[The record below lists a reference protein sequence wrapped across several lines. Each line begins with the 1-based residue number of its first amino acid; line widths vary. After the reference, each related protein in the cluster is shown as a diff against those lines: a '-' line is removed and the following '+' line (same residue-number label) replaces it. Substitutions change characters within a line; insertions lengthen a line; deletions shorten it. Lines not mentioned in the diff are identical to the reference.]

1 MNIQKYLRNL
11 QHSLT
16 KLSFYTV
23 MGKFTFHL
31 IKKLTGIDIEQ
42 LQNDNEALLI
52 KNQQLS
58 FEVKDANKE
67 ATYKRTQLTET
78 QEELS
83 LAQTE
88 LTQLQTSIAEHQKEI
103 SHLQTEISR
112 LQSDKATGLEKMQY
126 SEQEIVSRDNDI
138 QQLKNQLAD
147 SERQKEVL
155 ATNKKELEAKLAES
169 DKQKETIAASK
180 KELEEKLTEAEKQ
193 KETIAA
199 GKKELEAKLAEA
211 EKQKEII
218 TASKKELEAKLTE
231 AEKQKETIATSK
243 KELEEKLAE
252 ADKQKE
258 TIATS
263 KKELE
268 EKLAESDK
276 QKETIAAGKKELEEK
291 LTEAEQQKETIAA
304 SKKELE
310 EKLTE
315 AEKQKETIAT
325 SKKELEEKLAEA
337 DKQKETITVSKKEL
351 EEKLAEVEKQKEI
364 LEANKKELEE
374 QSEKS
379 SQDLAKNYTALQREL
394 SETQEKLDAIQSE
407 NSTLKS
413 NLSELQ
419 KKMHL
424 LLEEKEQLIHE
435 KEQMQTPQPESDKK
449 EQPLPQPENEKVT
462 AEPETPQKEEEQQP
476 HSSDILEAY
485 QEMKARLEESTLHYP
500 YTRIT
505 SETNG
510 CQYIYE
516 SRTLQLKAELF
527 IWGVEGKEVVLEE
540 NHFIPYNEIAKIEGL
555 ETPFATDVMTCDFS
569 EEGNGEEVAEA
580 LLMAICCYHP
590 IHITYRDKNGRI
602 SERNLYW
609 ICFQP
614 QGISSVRLPY
624 EKIFRD
630 MFDGEIDTDHIM
642 AMCAHTPVPRIFI
655 INQILS
661 IQIYDAFV
669 TTRKGI
675 DTQIDGMYYA
685 VLASQSE
692 AADMIYK
699 CLPEQFKKLPA
710 VISYRAHYWMLEGDY
725 QKAMKLYLS
734 FAPDTEVEKG
744 KTWAAMNIANFDK
757 FIDND
762 VEAERFLQLK
772 EALKEEGWPI

>member
-1 MNIQKYLRNL
+1 
-11 QHSLT
+11 
-16 KLSFYTV
+16 

-138 QQLKNQLAD
+138 QQLKNQLAN

-155 ATNKKELEAKLAES
+155 ST
-169 DKQKETIAASK
+169 DK
-180 KELEEKLTEAEKQ
+180 KELEE
-193 KETIAA
+193 
-199 GKKELEAKLAEA
+199 KLAEA
-211 EKQKEII
+211 EKQKETI

-231 AEKQKETIATSK
+231 AEKQKETIA
-243 KELEEKLAE
+243 
-252 ADKQKE
+252 
-258 TIATS
+258 
-263 KKELE
+263 
-268 EKLAESDK
+268 
-276 QKETIAAGKKELEEK
+276 
-291 LTEAEQQKETIAA
+291 A

-310 EKLTE
+310 EKLT
-315 AEKQKETIAT
+315 
-325 SKKELEEKLAEA
+325 
-337 DKQKETITVSKKEL
+337 
-351 EEKLAEVEKQKEI
+351 EVEKQKEI

-379 SQDLAKNYTALQREL
+379 SQDLTKNYTALQREL
-394 SETQEKLDAIQSE
+394 SKTQEKLDAIQSE
-407 NSTLKS
+407 NSTLKAS
-413 NLSELQ
+413 LSELQ

-435 KEQMQTPQPESDKK
+435 KEQMQTPQPESDKE

-462 AEPETPQKEEEQQP
+462 TEPETPQKEEEQQP

-540 NHFIPYNEIAKIEGL
+540 NHFIPYNEIAKIEGM

-642 AMCAHTPVPRIFI
+642 AMCAHTPVPRIFT

>member
-1 MNIQKYLRNL
+1 
-11 QHSLT
+11 
-16 KLSFYTV
+16 
-23 MGKFTFHL
+23 
-31 IKKLTGIDIEQ
+31 
-42 LQNDNEALLI
+42 
-52 KNQQLS
+52 
-58 FEVKDANKE
+58 
-67 ATYKRTQLTET
+67 
-78 QEELS
+78 
-83 LAQTE
+83 
-88 LTQLQTSIAEHQKEI
+88 
-103 SHLQTEISR
+103 
-112 LQSDKATGLEKMQY
+112 MQY

-155 ATNKKELEAKLAES
+155 AT
-169 DKQKETIAASK
+169 D
-180 KELEEKLTEAEKQ
+180 
-193 KETIAA
+193 
-199 GKKELEAKLAEA
+199 
-211 EKQKEII
+211 
-218 TASKKELEAKLTE
+218 
-231 AEKQKETIATSK
+231 
-243 KELEEKLAE
+243 
-252 ADKQKE
+252 
-258 TIATS
+258 

-291 LTEAEQQKETIAA
+291 LTEAEKQKEIITA

-315 AEKQKETIAT
+315 AEKLKETITASKKELEAKLTEAEKQKETIAA
-325 SKKELEEKLAEA
+325 SKKELEARLTEAE
-337 DKQKETITVSKKEL
+337 KQKETIAASKKEL

-407 NSTLKS
+407 NSTLKA

-435 KEQMQTPQPESDKK
+435 KEQMQTAQPESDKE

-710 VISYRAHYWMLEGDY
+710 VISYRAHYWMLEGNY

>member
-1 MNIQKYLRNL
+1 
-11 QHSLT
+11 
-16 KLSFYTV
+16 

-138 QQLKNQLAD
+138 QQLKNQLAN

-155 ATNKKELEAKLAES
+155 STDKKELEEKLAEDEKQKETIPASKKELEAKLAEVEQQKETIATAKKELEEILTEAQ
-169 DKQKETIAASK
+169 KQKETIAASK
-180 KELEEKLTEAEKQ
+180 KELEEKLT
-193 KETIAA
+193 
-199 GKKELEAKLAEA
+199 
-211 EKQKEII
+211 
-218 TASKKELEAKLTE
+218 
-231 AEKQKETIATSK
+231 
-243 KELEEKLAE
+243 
-252 ADKQKE
+252 
-258 TIATS
+258 
-263 KKELE
+263 
-268 EKLAESDK
+268 
-276 QKETIAAGKKELEEK
+276 
-291 LTEAEQQKETIAA
+291 
-304 SKKELE
+304 
-310 EKLTE
+310 
-315 AEKQKETIAT
+315 
-325 SKKELEEKLAEA
+325 
-337 DKQKETITVSKKEL
+337 
-351 EEKLAEVEKQKEI
+351 EVEKQKEI

-379 SQDLAKNYTALQREL
+379 SQDLTKNYTALQREL
-394 SETQEKLDAIQSE
+394 SKTQEKLDAIQSE
-407 NSTLKS
+407 NSTLKAS
-413 NLSELQ
+413 LSELQ

-435 KEQMQTPQPESDKK
+435 KEQMQTPQPESDKE

-462 AEPETPQKEEEQQP
+462 TEPETPQKEEEQQP

-540 NHFIPYNEIAKIEGL
+540 NHFIPYNEIAKIEGM

-710 VISYRAHYWMLEGDY
+710 VISYRAHYWMLESDY

>member
-1 MNIQKYLRNL
+1 
-11 QHSLT
+11 
-16 KLSFYTV
+16 

-138 QQLKNQLAD
+138 QQLKNQLAN

-155 ATNKKELEAKLAES
+155 STDKKELEEKLAEAEKQKETITASKKELEAKLTEAE
-169 DKQKETIAASK
+169 KQKETIAASK

-199 GKKELEAKLAEA
+199 GKKELEAKLAEV
-211 EKQKEII
+211 
-218 TASKKELEAKLTE
+218 
-231 AEKQKETIATSK
+231 
-243 KELEEKLAE
+243 
-252 ADKQKE
+252 
-258 TIATS
+258 
-263 KKELE
+263 
-268 EKLAESDK
+268 
-276 QKETIAAGKKELEEK
+276 
-291 LTEAEQQKETIAA
+291 EQQKETIAA

-310 EKLTE
+310 EKLAE
-315 AEKQKETIAT
+315 AEKQKETIAA
-325 SKKELEEKLAEA
+325 SKKELEEKL
-337 DKQKETITVSKKEL
+337 T
-351 EEKLAEVEKQKEI
+351 EVEKQKEI

-379 SQDLAKNYTALQREL
+379 SQDLTKNYTALQREL
-394 SETQEKLDAIQSE
+394 SKTQEKLDAIQSE
-407 NSTLKS
+407 NSTLKAS
-413 NLSELQ
+413 LSELQ

-435 KEQMQTPQPESDKK
+435 KEQMQTPQPESDKE

-462 AEPETPQKEEEQQP
+462 TEPETPQKEEEQQP

-540 NHFIPYNEIAKIEGL
+540 NHFIPYNEIAKIEGM

-710 VISYRAHYWMLEGDY
+710 VISYRAHYWMLESDY

>member
-1 MNIQKYLRNL
+1 
-11 QHSLT
+11 
-16 KLSFYTV
+16 

-155 ATNKKELEAKLAES
+155 ATDKKELEAKLAES
-169 DKQKETIAASK
+169 DKQKETI
-180 KELEEKLTEAEKQ
+180 TP
-193 KETIAA
+193 I
-199 GKKELEAKLAEA
+199 
-211 EKQKEII
+211 
-218 TASKKELEAKLTE
+218 KKELEAKLTE
-231 AEKQKETIATSK
+231 AEKQKETIA
-243 KELEEKLAE
+243 A
-252 ADKQKE
+252 
-258 TIATS
+258 
-263 KKELE
+263 
-268 EKLAESDK
+268 
-276 QKETIAAGKKELEEK
+276 
-291 LTEAEQQKETIAA
+291 
-304 SKKELE
+304 
-310 EKLTE
+310 
-315 AEKQKETIAT
+315 
-325 SKKELEEKLAEA
+325 
-337 DKQKETITVSKKEL
+337 SKKEL

-364 LEANKKELEE
+364 LEANKKELEK

-407 NSTLKS
+407 NSTLKA

-435 KEQMQTPQPESDKK
+435 KEQMQTAQPESDKE

-642 AMCAHTPVPRIFI
+642 AMCAHTPVPRIFT

>member
-1 MNIQKYLRNL
+1 
-11 QHSLT
+11 
-16 KLSFYTV
+16 

-138 QQLKNQLAD
+138 QQLKNQLAN

-155 ATNKKELEAKLAES
+155 ST
-169 DKQKETIAASK
+169 DK
-180 KELEEKLTEAEKQ
+180 KELEE
-193 KETIAA
+193 
-199 GKKELEAKLAEA
+199 KLAEA
-211 EKQKEII
+211 EKQKETI

-231 AEKQKETIATSK
+231 AEKQKETIAASK

-252 ADKQKE
+252 A
-258 TIATS
+258 
-263 KKELE
+263 
-268 EKLAESDK
+268 EK
-276 QKETIAAGKKELEEK
+276 
-291 LTEAEQQKETIAA
+291 QKETIAA

-310 EKLTE
+310 EKLT
-315 AEKQKETIAT
+315 
-325 SKKELEEKLAEA
+325 
-337 DKQKETITVSKKEL
+337 
-351 EEKLAEVEKQKEI
+351 EVEKQKEI

-379 SQDLAKNYTALQREL
+379 SQDLTKNYTALQREL
-394 SETQEKLDAIQSE
+394 SKTQEKLDAIQSE
-407 NSTLKS
+407 NSTLKAS
-413 NLSELQ
+413 LSELQ
-419 KKMHL
+419 KKKHL

-435 KEQMQTPQPESDKK
+435 KEQMQTPQPESDKE

-540 NHFIPYNEIAKIEGL
+540 NHFIPYNEIAKIEGM

-642 AMCAHTPVPRIFI
+642 AMCAHTPVPRIFT

>member
-1 MNIQKYLRNL
+1 
-11 QHSLT
+11 
-16 KLSFYTV
+16 

-155 ATNKKELEAKLAES
+155 ATDKKELEAKLAESDKQKETIAASKKELEAKLTEAEKQKETIAAGKKELEAKLAES

-180 KELEEKLTEAEKQ
+180 KELEEKLAESDKQ
-193 KETIAA
+193 KETIATGKKELEEKLA
-199 GKKELEAKLAEA
+199 EADKQKETIATSKKELEAKLAEADKQKETIAASKKELEAKLTEA

-231 AEKQKETIATSK
+231 AEKQKETIVASK
-243 KELEEKLAE
+243 KELEAKLAE

-258 TIATS
+258 TIA
-263 KKELE
+263 
-268 EKLAESDK
+268 
-276 QKETIAAGKKELEEK
+276 G
-291 LTEAEQQKETIAA
+291 
-304 SKKELE
+304 
-310 EKLTE
+310 
-315 AEKQKETIAT
+315 
-325 SKKELEEKLAEA
+325 
-337 DKQKETITVSKKEL
+337 SKKEL

-407 NSTLKS
+407 NSTLKA

-435 KEQMQTPQPESDKK
+435 KEQMQTPQPESDKE

-540 NHFIPYNEIAKIEGL
+540 NHFIPYNEIAKIEGM

>member
-1 MNIQKYLRNL
+1 
-11 QHSLT
+11 
-16 KLSFYTV
+16 

-155 ATNKKELEAKLAES
+155 ATDKKELEAKLTEADKQKETIAASKKELEAKLTEAE
-169 DKQKETIAASK
+169 KQKETIAASK

-199 GKKELEAKLAEA
+199 
-211 EKQKEII
+211 
-218 TASKKELEAKLTE
+218 
-231 AEKQKETIATSK
+231 SK

-252 ADKQKE
+252 AE
-258 TIATS
+258 
-263 KKELE
+263 
-268 EKLAESDK
+268 K
-276 QKETIAAGKKELEEK
+276 QKETIAA
-291 LTEAEQQKETIAA
+291 
-304 SKKELE
+304 
-310 EKLTE
+310 
-315 AEKQKETIAT
+315 
-325 SKKELEEKLAEA
+325 
-337 DKQKETITVSKKEL
+337 SKKEL

-394 SETQEKLDAIQSE
+394 SKTQEKLDAIQSE

-424 LLEEKEQLIHE
+424 LLEEKEQLIHA
-435 KEQMQTPQPESDKK
+435 KEQMQTPQPESDKE

-762 VEAERFLQLK
+762 VEADKFLQLK

>member
-1 MNIQKYLRNL
+1 
-11 QHSLT
+11 
-16 KLSFYTV
+16 

-103 SHLQTEISR
+103 SLLQTEISR

-155 ATNKKELEAKLAES
+155 ATDKKELEAKLTEAEKQKETITASKKELEAKLAEAE
-169 DKQKETIAASK
+169 KQKETIAASK
-180 KELEEKLTEAEKQ
+180 KELEE
-193 KETIAA
+193 
-199 GKKELEAKLAEA
+199 KLAEA

-218 TASKKELEAKLTE
+218 TASKKELEARLTE
-231 AEKQKETIATSK
+231 AA
-243 KELEEKLAE
+243 
-252 ADKQKE
+252 
-258 TIATS
+258 
-263 KKELE
+263 
-268 EKLAESDK
+268 
-276 QKETIAAGKKELEEK
+276 
-291 LTEAEQQKETIAA
+291 
-304 SKKELE
+304 
-310 EKLTE
+310 
-315 AEKQKETIAT
+315 
-325 SKKELEEKLAEA
+325 
-337 DKQKETITVSKKEL
+337 KQKETITASKKEL

-379 SQDLAKNYTALQREL
+379 SQDLTKNYTALQREL
-394 SETQEKLDAIQSE
+394 SKTQEKLDAIQSE
-407 NSTLKS
+407 NSTLKAS
-413 NLSELQ
+413 LSELQ

-435 KEQMQTPQPESDKK
+435 KEQMQTPQPESDKE

-462 AEPETPQKEEEQQP
+462 TEPETPQKEEEQQP

-540 NHFIPYNEIAKIEGL
+540 NHFIPYNEIAKIEGM

-710 VISYRAHYWMLEGDY
+710 VISYRAHYWMLEGNY

>member
-1 MNIQKYLRNL
+1 
-11 QHSLT
+11 
-16 KLSFYTV
+16 

-103 SHLQTEISR
+103 SLLQTEISR

-155 ATNKKELEAKLAES
+155 ATDKKELEAKLAEAE
-169 DKQKETIAASK
+169 KQKETIAASK
-180 KELEEKLTEAEKQ
+180 KELEEKLTEADKQKEIITASKKGLEAKLTEAEKQ

-211 EKQKEII
+211 EKLKETI

-231 AEKQKETIATSK
+231 AEKQKETIA
-243 KELEEKLAE
+243 
-252 ADKQKE
+252 
-258 TIATS
+258 
-263 KKELE
+263 
-268 EKLAESDK
+268 
-276 QKETIAAGKKELEEK
+276 
-291 LTEAEQQKETIAA
+291 A

-310 EKLTE
+310 ARLTE
-315 AEKQKETIAT
+315 AEKQKETIA
-325 SKKELEEKLAEA
+325 A
-337 DKQKETITVSKKEL
+337 SKKEL

-435 KEQMQTPQPESDKK
+435 KEQMQTPQPESDKE

-762 VEAERFLQLK
+762 VEADKFLQLK

>member
-1 MNIQKYLRNL
+1 
-11 QHSLT
+11 
-16 KLSFYTV
+16 

-138 QQLKNQLAD
+138 QQLKNQLAN

-155 ATNKKELEAKLAES
+155 STDKKELEEKLAEAEKQKETITASKKELEAKLTEAE
-169 DKQKETIAASK
+169 KQKETIATAK

-199 GKKELEAKLAEA
+199 GKKELEAKLAEV
-211 EKQKEII
+211 
-218 TASKKELEAKLTE
+218 
-231 AEKQKETIATSK
+231 
-243 KELEEKLAE
+243 
-252 ADKQKE
+252 
-258 TIATS
+258 
-263 KKELE
+263 
-268 EKLAESDK
+268 
-276 QKETIAAGKKELEEK
+276 
-291 LTEAEQQKETIAA
+291 EQQKETIAA

-310 EKLTE
+310 EKLT
-315 AEKQKETIAT
+315 
-325 SKKELEEKLAEA
+325 
-337 DKQKETITVSKKEL
+337 
-351 EEKLAEVEKQKEI
+351 EVEKQKEI

-379 SQDLAKNYTALQREL
+379 SQDLTKNYTALQREL
-394 SETQEKLDAIQSE
+394 SKTQEKLDAIQSE
-407 NSTLKS
+407 NSTLKAS
-413 NLSELQ
+413 LSELQ

-435 KEQMQTPQPESDKK
+435 KEQMQTPQPESDKE

-540 NHFIPYNEIAKIEGL
+540 NHFIPYNEIAKIEGM

-734 FAPDTEVEKG
+734 FAPDTEVKKG

>member
-1 MNIQKYLRNL
+1 
-11 QHSLT
+11 
-16 KLSFYTV
+16 

-138 QQLKNQLAD
+138 QQLKNQLAN

-155 ATNKKELEAKLAES
+155 STDKKELEEKLAEAE
-169 DKQKETIAASK
+169 KQKETIAASKKELEEKLTEAEKQKETIATAK

-199 GKKELEAKLAEA
+199 GKKELEAKLAEV
-211 EKQKEII
+211 
-218 TASKKELEAKLTE
+218 
-231 AEKQKETIATSK
+231 
-243 KELEEKLAE
+243 
-252 ADKQKE
+252 
-258 TIATS
+258 
-263 KKELE
+263 
-268 EKLAESDK
+268 
-276 QKETIAAGKKELEEK
+276 
-291 LTEAEQQKETIAA
+291 EQQKETIAA

-310 EKLTE
+310 EKLAE
-315 AEKQKETIAT
+315 AEKQKETIAA
-325 SKKELEEKLAEA
+325 SKKELEEKL
-337 DKQKETITVSKKEL
+337 T
-351 EEKLAEVEKQKEI
+351 EVEKQKEI

-379 SQDLAKNYTALQREL
+379 SQDLTKNYTALQREL
-394 SETQEKLDAIQSE
+394 SKTQEKLDAIQSE
-407 NSTLKS
+407 NSTLKAS
-413 NLSELQ
+413 LSELQ

-435 KEQMQTPQPESDKK
+435 KEQMQTPQPESDKE

-540 NHFIPYNEIAKIEGL
+540 NHFIPYNEIAKIEGM

-642 AMCAHTPVPRIFI
+642 AMCAHTPVPRIFT

>member
-1 MNIQKYLRNL
+1 
-11 QHSLT
+11 
-16 KLSFYTV
+16 

-126 SEQEIVSRDNDI
+126 SEQEIVARDNDI

-155 ATNKKELEAKLAES
+155 TTDKKELEAR
-169 DKQKETIAASK
+169 
-180 KELEEKLTEAEKQ
+180 LTEAEKQ
-193 KETIAA
+193 KET
-199 GKKELEAKLAEA
+199 
-211 EKQKEII
+211 I

-231 AEKQKETIATSK
+231 AEKQKETIAAGKKELEEKLAEAEKQKETIAASK

-258 TIATS
+258 TIA
-263 KKELE
+263 
-268 EKLAESDK
+268 
-276 QKETIAAGKKELEEK
+276 
-291 LTEAEQQKETIAA
+291 A

-310 EKLTE
+310 
-315 AEKQKETIAT
+315 A
-325 SKKELEEKLAEA
+325 
-337 DKQKETITVSKKEL
+337 
-351 EEKLAEVEKQKEI
+351 KLAEVEKQKEI

-407 NSTLKS
+407 NSTLKA

-435 KEQMQTPQPESDKK
+435 KEQMQTAQPESDKE

-675 DTQIDGMYYA
+675 DIQIDGMYYA

-757 FIDND
+757 FIEVCD

>member
-1 MNIQKYLRNL
+1 
-11 QHSLT
+11 
-16 KLSFYTV
+16 

-155 ATNKKELEAKLAES
+155 ATDKKELEAKLTEAEKQKETITASKKELEAKLAES
-169 DKQKETIAASK
+169 D
-180 KELEEKLTEAEKQ
+180 KQ

-211 EKQKEII
+211 EKQKETIA
-218 TASKKELEAKLTE
+218 ASKKELEAKLTE
-231 AEKQKETIATSK
+231 AEKQKETIA
-243 KELEEKLAE
+243 
-252 ADKQKE
+252 
-258 TIATS
+258 
-263 KKELE
+263 
-268 EKLAESDK
+268 
-276 QKETIAAGKKELEEK
+276 AGKKELE
-291 LTEAEQQKETIAA
+291 AR
-304 SKKELE
+304 
-310 EKLTE
+310 LTE
-315 AEKQKETIAT
+315 AEKQKETIA
-325 SKKELEEKLAEA
+325 A
-337 DKQKETITVSKKEL
+337 SKKEL

-407 NSTLKS
+407 NSTLKA

-435 KEQMQTPQPESDKK
+435 KEQMQTPQPESDKE

-710 VISYRAHYWMLEGDY
+710 VISYRAHYWMLEGNY

>member
-1 MNIQKYLRNL
+1 
-11 QHSLT
+11 
-16 KLSFYTV
+16 

-147 SERQKEVL
+147 SEKQKEVL
-155 ATNKKELEAKLAES
+155 ATDKKELEAKLAEA

-180 KELEEKLTEAEKQ
+180 KELEEKLTEAEQQ
-193 KETIAA
+193 KETIVA
-199 GKKELEAKLAEA
+199 
-211 EKQKEII
+211 
-218 TASKKELEAKLTE
+218 
-231 AEKQKETIATSK
+231 SK

-258 TIATS
+258 TIA
-263 KKELE
+263 
-268 EKLAESDK
+268 
-276 QKETIAAGKKELEEK
+276 
-291 LTEAEQQKETIAA
+291 A

-310 EKLTE
+310 
-315 AEKQKETIAT
+315 A
-325 SKKELEEKLAEA
+325 
-337 DKQKETITVSKKEL
+337 
-351 EEKLAEVEKQKEI
+351 KLAEVEKQKEI

-407 NSTLKS
+407 NSTLKA

-435 KEQMQTPQPESDKK
+435 KEQMQTAQPESDKE

-734 FAPDTEVEKG
+734 FAPNTEVEKG

>member
-1 MNIQKYLRNL
+1 
-11 QHSLT
+11 
-16 KLSFYTV
+16 

-155 ATNKKELEAKLAES
+155 AT
-169 DKQKETIAASK
+169 D
-180 KELEEKLTEAEKQ
+180 
-193 KETIAA
+193 
-199 GKKELEAKLAEA
+199 KKELEAKLAEA

-218 TASKKELEAKLTE
+218 T
-231 AEKQKETIATSK
+231 
-243 KELEEKLAE
+243 
-252 ADKQKE
+252 
-258 TIATS
+258 
-263 KKELE
+263 
-268 EKLAESDK
+268 
-276 QKETIAAGKKELEEK
+276 
-291 LTEAEQQKETIAA
+291 A

-325 SKKELEEKLAEA
+325 SKKELEEKLAET
-337 DKQKETITVSKKEL
+337 DKQKETIATSKKELEEKLAESDKQKETIAASKKELEAKLAEAEKLKETITASKKELEAKLTEAEKQKETIAASKKELEARLTEAEKQKETIAASKKEL

-394 SETQEKLDAIQSE
+394 SKTQEKLDAIQSE

-435 KEQMQTPQPESDKK
+435 KEQMQTPQPESDKE

>member
-1 MNIQKYLRNL
+1 
-11 QHSLT
+11 
-16 KLSFYTV
+16 

-155 ATNKKELEAKLAES
+155 ATDKKELEAKLTEAE
-169 DKQKETIAASK
+169 KQKETIAASK
-180 KELEEKLTEAEKQ
+180 KELEEKLTEAEKL
-193 KETIAA
+193 KETI
-199 GKKELEAKLAEA
+199 
-211 EKQKEII
+211 
-218 TASKKELEAKLTE
+218 T
-231 AEKQKETIATSK
+231 
-243 KELEEKLAE
+243 
-252 ADKQKE
+252 
-258 TIATS
+258 
-263 KKELE
+263 
-268 EKLAESDK
+268 
-276 QKETIAAGKKELEEK
+276 
-291 LTEAEQQKETIAA
+291 A

-315 AEKQKETIAT
+315 AEKQKETITA
-325 SKKELEEKLAEA
+325 SKKELEARLTEAE
-337 DKQKETITVSKKEL
+337 KQKETIAASKKEL

-407 NSTLKS
+407 NSTLKA

-435 KEQMQTPQPESDKK
+435 KEQMQTAQPESDKE

-710 VISYRAHYWMLEGDY
+710 VISYRAHYWMLEGNY

>member
-1 MNIQKYLRNL
+1 
-11 QHSLT
+11 
-16 KLSFYTV
+16 

-126 SEQEIVSRDNDI
+126 SEQEIVARDNDI

-155 ATNKKELEAKLAES
+155 TTDKKELEAR
-169 DKQKETIAASK
+169 
-180 KELEEKLTEAEKQ
+180 LTEAEKQ
-193 KETIAA
+193 KET
-199 GKKELEAKLAEA
+199 
-211 EKQKEII
+211 I

-231 AEKQKETIATSK
+231 AEKQKETIAAGKKELEEKLAEAEKQKETIAASK

-258 TIATS
+258 TIA
-263 KKELE
+263 
-268 EKLAESDK
+268 
-276 QKETIAAGKKELEEK
+276 
-291 LTEAEQQKETIAA
+291 A

-310 EKLTE
+310 
-315 AEKQKETIAT
+315 A
-325 SKKELEEKLAEA
+325 
-337 DKQKETITVSKKEL
+337 
-351 EEKLAEVEKQKEI
+351 KLAEVEKQKEI

-407 NSTLKS
+407 NSTLKA

-435 KEQMQTPQPESDKK
+435 KEQMQTAQPESDKE

-675 DTQIDGMYYA
+675 DIQIDGMYYA

>member
-1 MNIQKYLRNL
+1 M
-11 QHSLT
+11 
-16 KLSFYTV
+16 
-23 MGKFTFHL
+23 
-31 IKKLTGIDIEQ
+31 
-42 LQNDNEALLI
+42 
-52 KNQQLS
+52 
-58 FEVKDANKE
+58 
-67 ATYKRTQLTET
+67 
-78 QEELS
+78 
-83 LAQTE
+83 
-88 LTQLQTSIAEHQKEI
+88 
-103 SHLQTEISR
+103 
-112 LQSDKATGLEKMQY
+112 
-126 SEQEIVSRDNDI
+126 
-138 QQLKNQLAD
+138 
-147 SERQKEVL
+147 
-155 ATNKKELEAKLAES
+155 
-169 DKQKETIAASK
+169 
-180 KELEEKLTEAEKQ
+180 
-193 KETIAA
+193 
-199 GKKELEAKLAEA
+199 
-211 EKQKEII
+211 
-218 TASKKELEAKLTE
+218 
-231 AEKQKETIATSK
+231 
-243 KELEEKLAE
+243 
-252 ADKQKE
+252 
-258 TIATS
+258 
-263 KKELE
+263 
-268 EKLAESDK
+268 
-276 QKETIAAGKKELEEK
+276 
-291 LTEAEQQKETIAA
+291 
-304 SKKELE
+304 
-310 EKLTE
+310 
-315 AEKQKETIAT
+315 
-325 SKKELEEKLAEA
+325 
-337 DKQKETITVSKKEL
+337 
-351 EEKLAEVEKQKEI
+351 
-364 LEANKKELEE
+364 
-374 QSEKS
+374 
-379 SQDLAKNYTALQREL
+379 QREL
-394 SETQEKLDAIQSE
+394 SKTQEKLDAIQSE
-407 NSTLKS
+407 NSTLKAS
-413 NLSELQ
+413 LSELQ

-435 KEQMQTPQPESDKK
+435 KEQMQTPQPESDKE

-462 AEPETPQKEEEQQP
+462 TEPETPQKEEEQQP

-540 NHFIPYNEIAKIEGL
+540 NHFIPYNEIAKIEGM

-642 AMCAHTPVPRIFI
+642 TMCAHTPVPRIFI

-710 VISYRAHYWMLEGDY
+710 VISYRAHYWMLESDY

>member
-1 MNIQKYLRNL
+1 
-11 QHSLT
+11 
-16 KLSFYTV
+16 

-155 ATNKKELEAKLAES
+155 AT
-169 DKQKETIAASK
+169 D
-180 KELEEKLTEAEKQ
+180 
-193 KETIAA
+193 
-199 GKKELEAKLAEA
+199 
-211 EKQKEII
+211 
-218 TASKKELEAKLTE
+218 KKELEAKLTE
-231 AEKQKETIATSK
+231 AEKQKETIT
-243 KELEEKLAE
+243 
-252 ADKQKE
+252 
-258 TIATS
+258 
-263 KKELE
+263 
-268 EKLAESDK
+268 
-276 QKETIAAGKKELEEK
+276 
-291 LTEAEQQKETIAA
+291 A

-310 EKLTE
+310 ARLTE
-315 AEKQKETIAT
+315 AA
-325 SKKELEEKLAEA
+325 
-337 DKQKETITVSKKEL
+337 KQKETITASKKEL

-407 NSTLKS
+407 NSTLKA

-435 KEQMQTPQPESDKK
+435 KEQMQTAQPESDKE

-669 TTRKGI
+669 TTLKGI

-710 VISYRAHYWMLEGDY
+710 VISYRAHYWMLEGNY

>member
-1 MNIQKYLRNL
+1 
-11 QHSLT
+11 
-16 KLSFYTV
+16 

-155 ATNKKELEAKLAES
+155 ATDKKELEAKLTEA

-211 EKQKEII
+211 
-218 TASKKELEAKLTE
+218 
-231 AEKQKETIATSK
+231 
-243 KELEEKLAE
+243 
-252 ADKQKE
+252 DK
-258 TIATS
+258 
-263 KKELE
+263 
-268 EKLAESDK
+268 
-276 QKETIAAGKKELEEK
+276 
-291 LTEAEQQKETIAA
+291 QKETIAA

-315 AEKQKETIAT
+315 AEKQKETIAAG
-325 SKKELEEKLAEA
+325 KKELEEKLAEA
-337 DKQKETITVSKKEL
+337 DKQKETIATSKKEL

-407 NSTLKS
+407 NSTLKA

-435 KEQMQTPQPESDKK
+435 KEQMQTPQPESDKE

-540 NHFIPYNEIAKIEGL
+540 NHFIPYNEIAKIEGM

>member
-1 MNIQKYLRNL
+1 
-11 QHSLT
+11 
-16 KLSFYTV
+16 

-155 ATNKKELEAKLAES
+155 AT
-169 DKQKETIAASK
+169 D
-180 KELEEKLTEAEKQ
+180 
-193 KETIAA
+193 
-199 GKKELEAKLAEA
+199 KKELEAKLAEA
-211 EKQKEII
+211 NKQKETIA
-218 TASKKELEAKLTE
+218 ASKKELEAKLTE
-231 AEKQKETIATSK
+231 AEKQKETIA
-243 KELEEKLAE
+243 
-252 ADKQKE
+252 
-258 TIATS
+258 
-263 KKELE
+263 
-268 EKLAESDK
+268 
-276 QKETIAAGKKELEEK
+276 
-291 LTEAEQQKETIAA
+291 A

-310 EKLTE
+310 ARLTE
-315 AEKQKETIAT
+315 AEKQKETIA
-325 SKKELEEKLAEA
+325 A
-337 DKQKETITVSKKEL
+337 SKKEL

-394 SETQEKLDAIQSE
+394 SKTQEKLDAIQSE

-435 KEQMQTPQPESDKK
+435 KEQMQTPQPESDKE

>member
-1 MNIQKYLRNL
+1 
-11 QHSLT
+11 
-16 KLSFYTV
+16 

-138 QQLKNQLAD
+138 QQLKNQLAN

-155 ATNKKELEAKLAES
+155 STDKKELEEKLAEAEKQKETITASKKELEAKLTEAE
-169 DKQKETIAASK
+169 KQKETIAASKKELEEKLTEAEKQKETIATAK

-199 GKKELEAKLAEA
+199 GKKELEAKLAEV
-211 EKQKEII
+211 
-218 TASKKELEAKLTE
+218 
-231 AEKQKETIATSK
+231 
-243 KELEEKLAE
+243 
-252 ADKQKE
+252 
-258 TIATS
+258 
-263 KKELE
+263 
-268 EKLAESDK
+268 
-276 QKETIAAGKKELEEK
+276 
-291 LTEAEQQKETIAA
+291 EQQKETIAA

-310 EKLTE
+310 EKLAE
-315 AEKQKETIAT
+315 AEKQKETIAA
-325 SKKELEEKLAEA
+325 SKKELEEKL
-337 DKQKETITVSKKEL
+337 T
-351 EEKLAEVEKQKEI
+351 EVEKQKEI

-379 SQDLAKNYTALQREL
+379 SQDLTKNYTALQREL
-394 SETQEKLDAIQSE
+394 SKTQEKLDAIQSE
-407 NSTLKS
+407 NSTLKAS
-413 NLSELQ
+413 LSELQ

-435 KEQMQTPQPESDKK
+435 KEQMQTPQPESDKE

-540 NHFIPYNEIAKIEGL
+540 NHFIPYNEIAKIEGM

-710 VISYRAHYWMLEGDY
+710 VISYRAHYWMLESDY

>member
-1 MNIQKYLRNL
+1 
-11 QHSLT
+11 
-16 KLSFYTV
+16 

-138 QQLKNQLAD
+138 QQLKNQLAN

-155 ATNKKELEAKLAES
+155 STDKKELEEKLAEAEKQKETITASKKELEAKLTEAE
-169 DKQKETIAASK
+169 KQKETIAASK

-193 KETIAA
+193 KETIA
-199 GKKELEAKLAEA
+199 
-211 EKQKEII
+211 
-218 TASKKELEAKLTE
+218 TA
-231 AEKQKETIATSK
+231 
-243 KELEEKLAE
+243 
-252 ADKQKE
+252 
-258 TIATS
+258 
-263 KKELE
+263 
-268 EKLAESDK
+268 
-276 QKETIAAGKKELEEK
+276 
-291 LTEAEQQKETIAA
+291 
-304 SKKELE
+304 KKELE

-325 SKKELEEKLAEA
+325 AKKELEAKLAEVEQQKETIATAKKELEEKLTEAEKQKETIATAKKELEAKLAEVEQQKETIAASKKELEEKLAEA
-337 DKQKETITVSKKEL
+337 EKQKETIAASKKEL
-351 EEKLAEVEKQKEI
+351 EEKLTEVEKQKEI

-379 SQDLAKNYTALQREL
+379 SQDLTKNYTALQREL
-394 SETQEKLDAIQSE
+394 SKTQEKLDAIQSE
-407 NSTLKS
+407 NSTLKAS
-413 NLSELQ
+413 LSELQ

-435 KEQMQTPQPESDKK
+435 KEQMQTPQPESDKE

-462 AEPETPQKEEEQQP
+462 TEPETPQKEEEQQP

-540 NHFIPYNEIAKIEGL
+540 NHFIPYNEIAKIEGM

-642 AMCAHTPVPRIFI
+642 AMCAHTPVPRIFT

>member
-1 MNIQKYLRNL
+1 
-11 QHSLT
+11 
-16 KLSFYTV
+16 

-155 ATNKKELEAKLAES
+155 AT
-169 DKQKETIAASK
+169 D
-180 KELEEKLTEAEKQ
+180 
-193 KETIAA
+193 
-199 GKKELEAKLAEA
+199 
-211 EKQKEII
+211 
-218 TASKKELEAKLTE
+218 KKELEAKLTE
-231 AEKQKETIATSK
+231 AEKQKETIT
-243 KELEEKLAE
+243 
-252 ADKQKE
+252 
-258 TIATS
+258 
-263 KKELE
+263 
-268 EKLAESDK
+268 
-276 QKETIAAGKKELEEK
+276 
-291 LTEAEQQKETIAA
+291 A

-310 EKLTE
+310 ARLTE
-315 AEKQKETIAT
+315 AA
-325 SKKELEEKLAEA
+325 
-337 DKQKETITVSKKEL
+337 KQKETITVSKKEL

-394 SETQEKLDAIQSE
+394 SKTQEKLDAIQSE

-435 KEQMQTPQPESDKK
+435 KEQMQTAQPESDKE

-762 VEAERFLQLK
+762 VEADKFLQLK

>member
-1 MNIQKYLRNL
+1 
-11 QHSLT
+11 
-16 KLSFYTV
+16 

-103 SHLQTEISR
+103 SHLQTEISK

-147 SERQKEVL
+147 SEKQKEVL
-155 ATNKKELEAKLAES
+155 ATDKKELEAKLAEADKQKETIAASKKELEAKLAES

-180 KELEEKLTEAEKQ
+180 KELEANLTEAEKQ

-211 EKQKEII
+211 EKQKETIAASKKELEEKLTEADKQKEIITASKKGLEAKLTEAEKQKETIAAGKKELEAKLAEAEKLKETI

-231 AEKQKETIATSK
+231 AEKQKETIA
-243 KELEEKLAE
+243 
-252 ADKQKE
+252 
-258 TIATS
+258 
-263 KKELE
+263 
-268 EKLAESDK
+268 
-276 QKETIAAGKKELEEK
+276 
-291 LTEAEQQKETIAA
+291 A

-310 EKLTE
+310 ARLTE
-315 AEKQKETIAT
+315 AEKQKETIA
-325 SKKELEEKLAEA
+325 A
-337 DKQKETITVSKKEL
+337 SKKEL

-435 KEQMQTPQPESDKK
+435 KEQMQTPQPESDKE

-762 VEAERFLQLK
+762 VEADKFLQLK

>member
-1 MNIQKYLRNL
+1 
-11 QHSLT
+11 
-16 KLSFYTV
+16 

-155 ATNKKELEAKLAES
+155 ATDKKELEAKLAES

-199 GKKELEAKLAEA
+199 GKKELEE
-211 EKQKEII
+211 
-218 TASKKELEAKLTE
+218 KLTE

-258 TIATS
+258 TIA
-263 KKELE
+263 
-268 EKLAESDK
+268 
-276 QKETIAAGKKELEEK
+276 
-291 LTEAEQQKETIAA
+291 A

-315 AEKQKETIAT
+315 AEKQKETIAA
-325 SKKELEEKLAEA
+325 SKKELEARLTEA
-337 DKQKETITVSKKEL
+337 AKQKETITVSKKEL

-364 LEANKKELEE
+364 LEANKKKLEE

-394 SETQEKLDAIQSE
+394 SKTQEKLDAIQSE

-435 KEQMQTPQPESDKK
+435 KEQMQTAQPESDKE

>member
-1 MNIQKYLRNL
+1 
-11 QHSLT
+11 
-16 KLSFYTV
+16 

-155 ATNKKELEAKLAES
+155 AT
-169 DKQKETIAASK
+169 D
-180 KELEEKLTEAEKQ
+180 
-193 KETIAA
+193 
-199 GKKELEAKLAEA
+199 
-211 EKQKEII
+211 
-218 TASKKELEAKLTE
+218 KKELEAKLTE
-231 AEKQKETIATSK
+231 AEKQKETITASE
-243 KELEEKLAE
+243 KELEAR
-252 ADKQKE
+252 
-258 TIATS
+258 
-263 KKELE
+263 
-268 EKLAESDK
+268 
-276 QKETIAAGKKELEEK
+276 
-291 LTEAEQQKETIAA
+291 LTEAA
-304 SKKELE
+304 
-310 EKLTE
+310 
-315 AEKQKETIAT
+315 
-325 SKKELEEKLAEA
+325 
-337 DKQKETITVSKKEL
+337 KQKETITASKKEL

-407 NSTLKS
+407 NSTLKA

-435 KEQMQTPQPESDKK
+435 KEQMQTAQPESDKE

-669 TTRKGI
+669 TTLKGI

-710 VISYRAHYWMLEGDY
+710 VISHRAHYWMLEGNY

>member
-1 MNIQKYLRNL
+1 
-11 QHSLT
+11 
-16 KLSFYTV
+16 

-155 ATNKKELEAKLAES
+155 ATDKKELEAKLAES

-180 KELEEKLTEAEKQ
+180 KELEAKLTEAEKQ

-199 GKKELEAKLAEA
+199 GKKELEAKLTEADKQKETIAASKKELEAKLAEA

-231 AEKQKETIATSK
+231 AEKQKETIA
-243 KELEEKLAE
+243 
-252 ADKQKE
+252 
-258 TIATS
+258 
-263 KKELE
+263 
-268 EKLAESDK
+268 
-276 QKETIAAGKKELEEK
+276 
-291 LTEAEQQKETIAA
+291 A

-315 AEKQKETIAT
+315 SDKQKETITASKKELEARLTEAEKQKETIA
-325 SKKELEEKLAEA
+325 A
-337 DKQKETITVSKKEL
+337 SKKEL

-364 LEANKKELEE
+364 LEANKKELEK

-407 NSTLKS
+407 NSTLKA

-424 LLEEKEQLIHE
+424 LLEKKEQLIHE
-435 KEQMQTPQPESDKK
+435 KEQMQTAQPESDKE

-642 AMCAHTPVPRIFI
+642 AMCAHTPVPRIFT

>member
-1 MNIQKYLRNL
+1 
-11 QHSLT
+11 
-16 KLSFYTV
+16 

-103 SHLQTEISR
+103 SLLQTEISR

-155 ATNKKELEAKLAES
+155 AT
-169 DKQKETIAASK
+169 D
-180 KELEEKLTEAEKQ
+180 
-193 KETIAA
+193 
-199 GKKELEAKLAEA
+199 
-211 EKQKEII
+211 
-218 TASKKELEAKLTE
+218 
-231 AEKQKETIATSK
+231 
-243 KELEEKLAE
+243 
-252 ADKQKE
+252 
-258 TIATS
+258 

-291 LTEAEQQKETIAA
+291 LTEAEKLKETITASKKELEAKLTEAEKQKETIAA

-310 EKLTE
+310 TRLTEAEKQKETIVASKKELEAKLTE
-315 AEKQKETIAT
+315 AEKQKETIA
-325 SKKELEEKLAEA
+325 A
-337 DKQKETITVSKKEL
+337 SKKEL

-407 NSTLKS
+407 NSTLKA

-435 KEQMQTPQPESDKK
+435 KEQMQTAQPESDKE

-710 VISYRAHYWMLEGDY
+710 VISYRAHYWMLEGNY

>member
-1 MNIQKYLRNL
+1 
-11 QHSLT
+11 
-16 KLSFYTV
+16 

-112 LQSDKATGLEKMQY
+112 LQSDKASGLEKMQY

-155 ATNKKELEAKLAES
+155 ATDKKELEA
-169 DKQKETIAASK
+169 
-180 KELEEKLTEAEKQ
+180 
-193 KETIAA
+193 
-199 GKKELEAKLAEA
+199 
-211 EKQKEII
+211 
-218 TASKKELEAKLTE
+218 
-231 AEKQKETIATSK
+231 
-243 KELEEKLAE
+243 
-252 ADKQKE
+252 
-258 TIATS
+258 
-263 KKELE
+263 
-268 EKLAESDK
+268 
-276 QKETIAAGKKELEEK
+276 
-291 LTEAEQQKETIAA
+291 
-304 SKKELE
+304 
-310 EKLTE
+310 
-315 AEKQKETIAT
+315 
-325 SKKELEEKLAEA
+325 
-337 DKQKETITVSKKEL
+337 
-351 EEKLAEVEKQKEI
+351 KLAEVEKQKEI

-435 KEQMQTPQPESDKK
+435 KEQMQTAQPESDKE

-734 FAPDTEVEKG
+734 FAPYTEVEKG

>member
-1 MNIQKYLRNL
+1 
-11 QHSLT
+11 
-16 KLSFYTV
+16 

-138 QQLKNQLAD
+138 QQLKNQLAN

-155 ATNKKELEAKLAES
+155 STDKKELEEKLAEAEKQKETITASKKELEAKLAEVEQQKETIAAS
-169 DKQKETIAASK
+169 KKELEEKLAEAEKQKETIAASK
-180 KELEEKLTEAEKQ
+180 KELEEKLT
-193 KETIAA
+193 
-199 GKKELEAKLAEA
+199 
-211 EKQKEII
+211 
-218 TASKKELEAKLTE
+218 
-231 AEKQKETIATSK
+231 
-243 KELEEKLAE
+243 
-252 ADKQKE
+252 
-258 TIATS
+258 
-263 KKELE
+263 
-268 EKLAESDK
+268 
-276 QKETIAAGKKELEEK
+276 
-291 LTEAEQQKETIAA
+291 
-304 SKKELE
+304 
-310 EKLTE
+310 
-315 AEKQKETIAT
+315 
-325 SKKELEEKLAEA
+325 
-337 DKQKETITVSKKEL
+337 
-351 EEKLAEVEKQKEI
+351 EVEKQKEI

-379 SQDLAKNYTALQREL
+379 SQDLTKNYTALQREL
-394 SETQEKLDAIQSE
+394 SKTQEKLDAIQSE
-407 NSTLKS
+407 NSTLKAS
-413 NLSELQ
+413 LSELQ

-435 KEQMQTPQPESDKK
+435 KEQMQTPQPESDKE

-462 AEPETPQKEEEQQP
+462 TEPETPQKEEEQQP

-540 NHFIPYNEIAKIEGL
+540 NHFIPYNEIAKIEGM

-710 VISYRAHYWMLEGDY
+710 VISYRAHYWMLESDY

-734 FAPDTEVEKG
+734 FAPDTEVEKS

>member
-1 MNIQKYLRNL
+1 
-11 QHSLT
+11 
-16 KLSFYTV
+16 

-155 ATNKKELEAKLAES
+155 ATDKKELEAKLTEAEKQKETITASEKELEAKLAES
-169 DKQKETIAASK
+169 D
-180 KELEEKLTEAEKQ
+180 KQ

-211 EKQKEII
+211 EKQKE
-218 TASKKELEAKLTE
+218 
-231 AEKQKETIATSK
+231 TIAASK

-252 ADKQKE
+252 AEKQKE
-258 TIATS
+258 IIT
-263 KKELE
+263 
-268 EKLAESDK
+268 
-276 QKETIAAGKKELEEK
+276 
-291 LTEAEQQKETIAA
+291 A

-315 AEKQKETIAT
+315 AEKQKETITA
-325 SKKELEEKLAEA
+325 
-337 DKQKETITVSKKEL
+337 SKKEL

-364 LEANKKELEE
+364 LEANKKEPEE

-407 NSTLKS
+407 NSTLKA

-435 KEQMQTPQPESDKK
+435 KEQMQTAQPESDKE

-710 VISYRAHYWMLEGDY
+710 VISYRAHYWMLEGNY

>member
-1 MNIQKYLRNL
+1 
-11 QHSLT
+11 
-16 KLSFYTV
+16 

-138 QQLKNQLAD
+138 QQLKNQLAN

-155 ATNKKELEAKLAES
+155 STDKKELEEKLAEAEKQKETITASKKELEAKLTEAE
-169 DKQKETIAASK
+169 KQKETIAASKKELEEKLTEAEKQKETIATAK

-199 GKKELEAKLAEA
+199 GKKELEAKLAEV
-211 EKQKEII
+211 EQ
-218 TASKKELEAKLTE
+218 
-231 AEKQKETIATSK
+231 
-243 KELEEKLAE
+243 
-252 ADKQKE
+252 
-258 TIATS
+258 
-263 KKELE
+263 
-268 EKLAESDK
+268 
-276 QKETIAAGKKELEEK
+276 QKETIAAGKKELEAK
-291 LTEAEQQKETIAA
+291 LAEVEQQKETIAA

-310 EKLTE
+310 EKLAE
-315 AEKQKETIAT
+315 AEKQKETIAA
-325 SKKELEEKLAEA
+325 SKKELEEKL
-337 DKQKETITVSKKEL
+337 T
-351 EEKLAEVEKQKEI
+351 EVEKQKEI

-379 SQDLAKNYTALQREL
+379 SQDLTKNYTALQREL
-394 SETQEKLDAIQSE
+394 SKTQEKLDAIQSE
-407 NSTLKS
+407 NSTLKAS
-413 NLSELQ
+413 LSELQ

-435 KEQMQTPQPESDKK
+435 KEQMQTPQPESDKE

-540 NHFIPYNEIAKIEGL
+540 NHFIPYNEIAKIEGM

-642 AMCAHTPVPRIFI
+642 AMCAHTPVPRIFT

>member
-1 MNIQKYLRNL
+1 
-11 QHSLT
+11 
-16 KLSFYTV
+16 

-138 QQLKNQLAD
+138 QQLKNQLAN

-155 ATNKKELEAKLAES
+155 STDKKELEEKLAEAEKQKETITASKKELEAKLTEAE
-169 DKQKETIAASK
+169 KQKETIAASKKELEEKLTEAEKQKETIATAK

-199 GKKELEAKLAEA
+199 GKKELEAKLAEV
-211 EKQKEII
+211 
-218 TASKKELEAKLTE
+218 
-231 AEKQKETIATSK
+231 
-243 KELEEKLAE
+243 
-252 ADKQKE
+252 
-258 TIATS
+258 
-263 KKELE
+263 
-268 EKLAESDK
+268 
-276 QKETIAAGKKELEEK
+276 
-291 LTEAEQQKETIAA
+291 EQQKETIAA

-310 EKLTE
+310 EKLAE
-315 AEKQKETIAT
+315 AEKQKETIAA
-325 SKKELEEKLAEA
+325 SKKELEEKL
-337 DKQKETITVSKKEL
+337 T
-351 EEKLAEVEKQKEI
+351 EVEKQKEI

-379 SQDLAKNYTALQREL
+379 SQDLTKNYTALQREL
-394 SETQEKLDAIQSE
+394 SKTQEKLDAIQSE
-407 NSTLKS
+407 NSTLKAS
-413 NLSELQ
+413 LSELQ

-435 KEQMQTPQPESDKK
+435 KEQMQTPQPESDKE

-462 AEPETPQKEEEQQP
+462 TEPETPQKEEEQQP

-540 NHFIPYNEIAKIEGL
+540 NHFIPYNEIAKIEGM

-642 AMCAHTPVPRIFI
+642 TMCAHTPVPRIFI

-710 VISYRAHYWMLEGDY
+710 VISYRAHYWMLESDY

>member
-1 MNIQKYLRNL
+1 
-11 QHSLT
+11 
-16 KLSFYTV
+16 

-155 ATNKKELEAKLAES
+155 ATDKKELEAKLAES

-199 GKKELEAKLAEA
+199 
-211 EKQKEII
+211 
-218 TASKKELEAKLTE
+218 SKKELEA
-231 AEKQKETIATSK
+231 
-243 KELEEKLAE
+243 
-252 ADKQKE
+252 
-258 TIATS
+258 
-263 KKELE
+263 
-268 EKLAESDK
+268 
-276 QKETIAAGKKELEEK
+276 
-291 LTEAEQQKETIAA
+291 
-304 SKKELE
+304 
-310 EKLTE
+310 
-315 AEKQKETIAT
+315 
-325 SKKELEEKLAEA
+325 
-337 DKQKETITVSKKEL
+337 
-351 EEKLAEVEKQKEI
+351 KLAEVEKQKEI

-407 NSTLKS
+407 NSTLKA

-435 KEQMQTPQPESDKK
+435 KEQMQTAQPESDKE

-540 NHFIPYNEIAKIEGL
+540 NHFIPYNEIAKIEGM

>member
-1 MNIQKYLRNL
+1 
-11 QHSLT
+11 
-16 KLSFYTV
+16 

-138 QQLKNQLAD
+138 QQLKNQLAN

-155 ATNKKELEAKLAES
+155 STDKKELEEKLAEAEKQKETITASKKELEAKLTEAE
-169 DKQKETIAASK
+169 KQKETIAASKKELEEKLTEAEKQKETIATAK

-199 GKKELEAKLAEA
+199 GKKELEAKLAEV
-211 EKQKEII
+211 
-218 TASKKELEAKLTE
+218 
-231 AEKQKETIATSK
+231 
-243 KELEEKLAE
+243 
-252 ADKQKE
+252 
-258 TIATS
+258 
-263 KKELE
+263 
-268 EKLAESDK
+268 
-276 QKETIAAGKKELEEK
+276 
-291 LTEAEQQKETIAA
+291 EQQKETIAA

-310 EKLTE
+310 EKLAE
-315 AEKQKETIAT
+315 AEKQKETIAA
-325 SKKELEEKLAEA
+325 SKKELEEKL
-337 DKQKETITVSKKEL
+337 T
-351 EEKLAEVEKQKEI
+351 EVEKQKEI

-379 SQDLAKNYTALQREL
+379 SQDLTKNYTALQREL
-394 SETQEKLDAIQSE
+394 SKTQEKLDAIQSE
-407 NSTLKS
+407 NSTLKAS
-413 NLSELQ
+413 LSELQ

-435 KEQMQTPQPESDKK
+435 KEQMQTPQPESDKE

-540 NHFIPYNEIAKIEGL
+540 NHFIPYNEIAKIEGM

-642 AMCAHTPVPRIFI
+642 AMCAHTPVPRIFT

-710 VISYRAHYWMLEGDY
+710 VISYRAHYWMLESDY